1 MLKYISILFFILN
14 ILCLL
19 MFCYY
24 AFFYKVTDKTRLTFA
39 NENML
44 RYFVGFWAFLYLA
57 CIAEILRFHF

>member
-1 MLKYISILFFILN
+1 MLKFISIFFFILN

-24 AFFYKVTDKTRLTFA
+24 TFFYKVTDKDRLTFV
-39 NENML
+39 NEKML
-44 RYFVGFWAFLYLA
+44 QYFVGFWAFLYLA